1 MFQISVHV
9 SNRQDWKQFWSHQH
23 SCYWQQISCLE
34 LCLQWADTTAKGSSE
49 HQQLPSAILLQNPG
63 KLQIKMPPLHP
74 CSLNPQSDTAHTSEL
89 LVQCITYNYDI
100 LYLLF
105 TKTCFVS
112 IPQSPDFLTGWQS
125 CKSHRVQNLLSQPGR
140 RRRGGDRSEE
150 THTQPPRLL
159 GTKFIPISNR
169 EFISGERYENQFPS
183 DISVISVLPSSQ
195 SGIIPRNNHTP
206 GLE

>member
-1 MFQISVHV
+1 M
-9 SNRQDWKQFWSHQH
+9 
-23 SCYWQQISCLE
+23 
-34 LCLQWADTTAKGSSE
+34 
-49 HQQLPSAILLQNPG
+49 
-63 KLQIKMPPLHP
+63 
-74 CSLNPQSDTAHTSEL
+74 
-89 LVQCITYNYDI
+89 
-100 LYLLF
+100 
-105 TKTCFVS
+105 
-112 IPQSPDFLTGWQS
+112 PDFLTG
-125 CKSHRVQNLLSQPGR
+125 GR
-140 RRRGGDRSEE
+140 AAGPSGYQGGGEDRREE